1 MAPSSALAD
10 DDMKFFITW
19 EIVNMC
25 PLHLRIGSSSA
36 RKTWDPAWLRPL
48 DSLWNSA
55 SECATSTISGY
66 VYNTIVRIS
75 SQVVEEVVNG
85 LVRAFSGCCMLIPC
99 GIECH

>member
-1 MAPSSALAD
+1 MG
-10 DDMKFFITW
+10 
-19 EIVNMC
+19 
-25 PLHLRIGSSSA
+25 PLHIGIGSSSA

-75 SQVVEEVVNG
+75 SQVVKEVVYGLIGAFNG
-85 LVRAFSGCCMLIPC
+85 FCMLITY
-99 GIECH
+99 GIEFH